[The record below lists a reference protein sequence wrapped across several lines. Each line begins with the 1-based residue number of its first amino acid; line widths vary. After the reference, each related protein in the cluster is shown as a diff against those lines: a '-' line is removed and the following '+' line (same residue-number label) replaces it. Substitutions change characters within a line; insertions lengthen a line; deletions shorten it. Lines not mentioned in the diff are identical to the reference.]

1 MTAQTKTPSR
11 SPRKSAA
18 KRAAPQR
25 KDSAS
30 MPSQVLSRPLTQLEA
45 QGYVA
50 YHQGVLAKNNPY
62 HRDEQP
68 EFWLQWFRGWHLG
81 FDTRT
86 MILGHQFHSAQ
97 QQPATL

>member
-1 MTAQTKTPSR
+1 MKHDADDRLIHQCP
-11 SPRKSAA
+11 
-18 KRAAPQR
+18 KRAKALEH
-25 KDSAS
+25 AA
-30 MPSQVLSRPLTQLEA
+30 MPSQVLSQPLTQLEA

-50 YHQGVLAKNNPY
+50 YHQGVLVKNNPY